1 MEKLKSKE
9 INAKWRNGQ
18 VSAMSTMIMAS
29 GMGSMHRYNQTQW
42 WYIDPVGHFR
52 MGWNIVLVCL
62 FSTECA
68 HMQLMQQLSTLL
80 DCGLIEPNLDARLF
94 AASASK
100 MKKFGYKM

>member
-18 VSAMSTMIMAS
+18 VSAMSTMLMAS

-62 FSTECA
+62 FSTVHVTHA
-68 HMQLMQQLSTLL
+68 TIV
-80 DCGLIEPNLDARLF
+80 DFAGLW
-94 AASASK
+94 SC
-100 MKKFGYKM
+100 